1 MNGRKQSLP
10 SKSQSHGKKLKFL
23 LNVVQLTIWL
33 EWTFLHCIES
43 VYRAEETERYQELI
57 EQCNS
62 DMMKHKLLRRLENSQ
77 MKASIPSVN

>member
-1 MNGRKQSLP
+1 M
-10 SKSQSHGKKLKFL
+10 
-23 LNVVQLTIWL
+23 

-43 VYRAEETERYQELI
+43 VYRAEETERYQALI